1 MKAVGF
7 FIALFMI
14 GISLKAQPSG
24 SVITGMVYDSLYKK
38 GLSYATVS
46 VVHEK
51 DSTLVS
57 FTRADSTGRFRLSG
71 IPKGN
76 YLVSFSYVG
85 YLPVWKSIQLNTG
98 GQLNLGNVPVTDLQH
113 AGEVTVTARR
123 PPVTINNDTVEFN
136 TENFKTQPN
145 AVVED
150 LLKKLPGVTV
160 DKDGTVNVNGQRIN
174 RFLVNGKEFFTG
186 DPKLATRNLDA
197 DAIDKVQVFDKKSD
211 RSEFT
216 GVDDGQSEKAI
227 NLKLKKDR
235 NNSLFG
241 KITAGAGT
249 RERYD
254 AQTNINQFKG
264 DRQMSLIGMGN
275 NTNRQGFSLS
285 DVMNFT
291 GDLARG
297 ARNGGGI
304 NIRIGPNED
313 NGGLPVSGMG
323 PDQQGVA
330 TTYAGGLN
338 YNNSWNKKTDLN
350 LNGIGSDVNLV
361 TNREVSRQNLLPGN
375 SFAYNSKSSDMR
387 HSQQQRLNAI
397 LDQRFDSFTSV
408 KFTPQ
413 ITLQQNE
420 NTSSSNYTSLDNAG
434 VKLNEGSILSMTR
447 SEAFNLNSNLL
458 LRHRFKKKGRTFS
471 STISLA
477 YNSSK
482 QNGSLNTTNR
492 FYSGGV
498 ALPDSVIQQVNS
510 RDADTRSLGANLV
523 YTEPIGTK
531 SLLEVSGFYN
541 TNTGKSIRNTYDYN
555 GVNGKYDQRNLLLSN
570 DFNSRYQYGGGGI
583 NFRSNIQKLSI
594 TTGANLQFAALE
606 STNNSN
612 AGFIQRS
619 FTDILPSVNIQ
630 YRRRNTSTLGL
641 VYSTSTAQP
650 STFQLQPVADISDP
664 LNTYIGN
671 PDLKRSY
678 TQSLTLN
685 MSSVDIYTQNN
696 LFAFLSYSKTDD
708 AVITSDIIKPNGSR
722 VSMPVNANG
731 NYFLV
736 ANVNAGRPLKK
747 LKSRVDLGIGANIFR
762 NMSLVN
768 GAANAI
774 DNYSI
779 TPNIGYNFAIDTT
792 LDISFRARLN
802 FNTAKY
808 ALQPQL
814 NNHYLQKVYS
824 FEMNNYLPGG
834 LILNNDLN
842 MTVNSGRADGY
853 NTNMLLWNV
862 SLSRSFLKQK
872 RAEIRFSVLDLLNQN
887 VGINRTAN
895 QNFVQDT
902 KYNVLQRYFQLNFSY
917 RLNRSGDANGGAR
930 VVFRTM

>member
-7 FIALFMI
+7 FIVFFLI
-14 GISLKAQPSG
+14 GASLYAQSSG
-24 SVITGMVYDSLYKK
+24 SVITGRVYDSLYKK
-38 GLSYATVS
+38 GLAYATVS
-46 VVHEK
+46 VVQEQ
-51 DSTLVS
+51 DSTLVG
-57 FTRADSTGRFRLSG
+57 FTRADSTGKFRLAG
-71 IPKGN
+71 IPKGSF
-76 YLVSFSYVG
+76 LISFSYVG
-85 YLPVWKSIQLNTG
+85 YLPVWKSVRLSAGEQLA
-98 GQLNLGNVPVTDLQH
+98 LGDVPVTDLQH
-113 AGEVTVTARR
+113 AGEVTVMAKR

-160 DKDGTVNVNGQRIN
+160 DKDGTVNVNGQRVN

-216 GVDDGQSEKAI
+216 GIDDGQSEKAI

-235 NNSLFG
+235 NNALFG

-249 RERYD
+249 KDRYD
-254 AQTNINQFKG
+254 AQANINQFKG
-264 DRQMSLIGMGN
+264 DRQASFIGMGN

-285 DVMNFT
+285 DIMNFT

-297 ARNGGGI
+297 ARNGGGV

-323 PDQQGVA
+323 PNQQGIA

-338 YNNSWNKKTDLN
+338 YNNTWNKKTDLN
-350 LNGIGSDVNLV
+350 LNGIGSDVNLT
-361 TNREVSRQNLLPGN
+361 TNREINRQNLLPGN
-375 SFAYNSKSSDMR
+375 SFTYNATSSDVK
-387 HSQQQRLNAI
+387 HSRQQRLNAM
-397 LDQRFDSFTSV
+397 LDQRFDSFTSI

-413 ITLQQNE
+413 ITLQQND
-420 NTSSSNYTSLDNAG
+420 NNSSSNYLSSDKDG
-434 VKLNEGSILSMTR
+434 IKLNEGSTLSQSR

-458 LRHRFKKKGRTFS
+458 LRHRFKKKGRTLS
-471 STISLA
+471 STISMA

-482 QNGSLNTTNR
+482 QNGSLHTTNR
-492 FYSGGV
+492 FFAGGV
-498 ALPDSVIQQVNS
+498 ALQDSVIQQINS
-510 RDADTRSLGANLV
+510 RDADTRSIGANLV
-523 YTEPIGTK
+523 YTEPIGKK
-531 SLLEVSGFYN
+531 SLLEFNGFYN

-555 GVNGKYDQRNLLLSN
+555 GVSGKYDRRNLLLSN

-583 NFRSNIQKLSI
+583 NFRSNIKKFSI

-612 AGFIQRS
+612 ASFIQRS

-630 YRRRNTSTLGL
+630 YRRKNTSTLGL
-641 VYSTSTAQP
+641 VYSTSTTQP

-664 LNTYIGN
+664 LNTYVGN

-678 TQSLTLN
+678 TQSFTLN

-708 AVITSDIIKPNGSR
+708 AVVTSDMIKPNGSR
-722 VSMPVNANG
+722 VSTPVNANG
-731 NYFLV
+731 NYFLI
-736 ANVNAGRPLKK
+736 ASVNAGKPLKK
-747 LKSRVDLGIGANIFR
+747 LKSRVDLGISANLFR

-768 GAANAI
+768 GAENAI

-792 LDISFRARLN
+792 IDIAFRARLN

-814 NNHYLQKVYS
+814 NNRYVQKVFS

-834 LILNNDLN
+834 LMLNNDLN
-842 MTVNSGRADGY
+842 MTVNSGRSDGF
-853 NTNMLLWNV
+853 NTNVLLWNL
-862 SLSRSFLKQK
+862 SLSKSFLKQK
-872 RAEIRFSVLDLLNQN
+872 RAELRFSVMDLLNQN
-887 VGINRTAN
+887 AGINRTAN

-902 KYNVLQRYFQLNFSY
+902 RYNVLQRYFQLSFSY
-917 RLNRSGDANGGAR
+917 RLNRSGDINGGAR
-930 VVFRTM
+930 VMFRAM

>member
-1 MKAVGF
+1 MKVVGF
-7 FIALFMI
+7 FMVFFLI
-14 GISLKAQPSG
+14 GVSLSAQSSG
-24 SVITGMVYDSLYKK
+24 SVVTGRVYDSLYKK

-46 VVHEK
+46 VVQEQ

-57 FTRADSTGRFRLSG
+57 FTRADSTGKFRLSG

-76 YLVSFSYVG
+76 YLISFSYVG
-85 YLPVWKSIQLNTG
+85 YLPVWKSVRINAGEQLS
-98 GQLNLGNVPVTDLQH
+98 LGDVPVTDLQH
-113 AGEVTVTARR
+113 AGEVIVTAKR

-160 DKDGTVNVNGQRIN
+160 DKDGTVQVNGQRVN

-235 NNSLFG
+235 NNALFG

-249 RERYD
+249 KERYD
-254 AQTNINQFKG
+254 AQANVNQFKG
-264 DRQMSLIGMGN
+264 DRQASFIGMGN

-291 GDLARG
+291 GELARG
-297 ARNGGGI
+297 ARNGGGV

-323 PDQQGVA
+323 PNQQGIA

-338 YNNSWNKKTDLN
+338 YNNSWNRKTDLN
-350 LNGIGSDVNLV
+350 LNGIGSDVNLS
-361 TNREVSRQNLLPGN
+361 TNREISRQNLLPGN
-375 SFAYNSKSSDMR
+375 SFIYNSTSSDVKQSR
-387 HSQQQRLNAI
+387 QQRLNAM
-397 LDQRFDSFTSV
+397 LDQRFDSFTSIR
-408 KFTPQ
+408 FTPQ
-413 ITLQQNE
+413 ITLQQND
-420 NTSSSNYTSLDNAG
+420 NKSSSNYISSDQTG
-434 VKLNEGSILSMTR
+434 VKLNEGSALSQTH

-458 LRHRFKKKGRTFS
+458 LRHRFKKKGRTIS

-482 QNGSLNTTNR
+482 QNGNLRTANR
-492 FYSGGV
+492 FYTGGI
-498 ALPDSVIQQVNS
+498 ALPDSVIEQINS
-510 RDADTRSLGANLV
+510 RNADTRSIGANLV
-523 YTEPIGTK
+523 YTEPVGKT
-531 SLLEVSGFYN
+531 SLLEFSGFYN

-555 GVNGKYDQRNLLLSN
+555 GLSGKYDRRNLLLSN

-583 NFRSNIQKLSI
+583 NFRSNIKKLSI

-606 STNNSN
+606 SSNNST
-612 AGFIQRS
+612 ASFIQRS
-619 FTDILPSVNIQ
+619 FTDVLPSLNIQ

-641 VYSTSTAQP
+641 IYSTSTAQP

-664 LNTYIGN
+664 LNTYVGN

-678 TQSLTLN
+678 TQSVTLN

-696 LFAFLSYSKTDD
+696 LFAYLSYSKTDD
-708 AVITSDIIKPNGSR
+708 AVVTSDIIKPNGSR
-722 VSMPVNANG
+722 ISTPVNANG
-731 NYFLV
+731 NYYLV
-736 ANVNAGRPLKK
+736 ASVNAGKPLKK
-747 LKSRVDLGIGANIFR
+747 LKSRVDLGISANLFR

-768 GAANAI
+768 GVENAI

-792 LDISFRARLN
+792 IDISFRARLN
-802 FNTAKY
+802 LNTAKY

-814 NNHYLQKVYS
+814 NNSYVQQVFS
-824 FEMNNYLPGG
+824 FDMNNYLPGG
-834 LILNNDLN
+834 LVLNNDLN
-842 MTVNSGRADGY
+842 MTVNSGRSDGF
-853 NTNMLLWNV
+853 NASILLWNL
-862 SLSRSFLKQK
+862 SLSKSFLKQK
-872 RAEIRFSVLDLLNQN
+872 RAELRFSVMDLLNQN
-887 VGINRTAN
+887 AGINRTAN

-902 KYNVLQRYFQLNFSY
+902 RYNVLQRYFQLSFSY
-917 RLNRSGDANGGAR
+917 RLNRSGDINGGAR
-930 VVFRTM
+930 VMFRAM

>member
-1 MKAVGF
+1 MKVVGF
-7 FIALFMI
+7 FMVFFLI
-14 GISLKAQPSG
+14 GVSLSAQSSG
-24 SVITGMVYDSLYKK
+24 SVVTGRVYDSLYKK

-46 VVHEK
+46 VVQEQ

-57 FTRADSTGRFRLSG
+57 FTRADSTGKFRLSG

-76 YLVSFSYVG
+76 YLISFSYVG
-85 YLPVWKSIQLNTG
+85 YLPVWKSVRINAGEQLS
-98 GQLNLGNVPVTDLQH
+98 LGDVPVTDLQH
-113 AGEVTVTARR
+113 AGEVIVTAKR

-160 DKDGTVNVNGQRIN
+160 DKDGTVQVNGQRVN

-235 NNSLFG
+235 NNALFG
-241 KITAGAGT
+241 RITAGAGT
-249 RERYD
+249 KERYD
-254 AQTNINQFKG
+254 AQANVNQFKG
-264 DRQMSLIGMGN
+264 DRQASFIGMGN

-291 GDLARG
+291 GELARG
-297 ARNGGGI
+297 ARNGGGV

-323 PDQQGVA
+323 PNQQGIA

-338 YNNSWNKKTDLN
+338 YNNSWNRKADLN
-350 LNGIGSDVNLV
+350 LNGIGSDVNLS
-361 TNREVSRQNLLPGN
+361 TNREISRQNLLPGN
-375 SFAYNSKSSDMR
+375 SFIYNSTSSDVKQSR
-387 HSQQQRLNAI
+387 QQRLNAM
-397 LDQRFDSFTSV
+397 LDQRFDSFTSIR
-408 KFTPQ
+408 FTPQ
-413 ITLQQNE
+413 ITLQQND
-420 NTSSSNYTSLDNAG
+420 NKSSSNYISSDQTG
-434 VKLNEGSILSMTR
+434 VKLNEGSALSQTH

-458 LRHRFKKKGRTFS
+458 LRHRFKKKGRTIS

-482 QNGSLNTTNR
+482 QNGNLRTANR
-492 FYSGGV
+492 FYTGGI
-498 ALPDSVIQQVNS
+498 ALPDSVIEQINS
-510 RDADTRSLGANLV
+510 RNADTRSIGANLV
-523 YTEPIGTK
+523 YTEPVGKT
-531 SLLEVSGFYN
+531 SLLEFSGFYN

-555 GVNGKYDQRNLLLSN
+555 GLSGKYDRRNLLLSN

-583 NFRSNIQKLSI
+583 NFRSNIKKLSI

-606 STNNSN
+606 SSNNST
-612 AGFIQRS
+612 ASFIQRS
-619 FTDILPSVNIQ
+619 FTDVLPSLNIQ

-641 VYSTSTAQP
+641 IYSTSTAQP

-664 LNTYIGN
+664 LNTYVGN

-678 TQSLTLN
+678 TQSVTLN

-696 LFAFLSYSKTDD
+696 LFAYLSYSKTDD
-708 AVITSDIIKPNGSR
+708 AVVTSDIIKPNGSR
-722 VSMPVNANG
+722 ISTPVNANG
-731 NYFLV
+731 NYYLV
-736 ANVNAGRPLKK
+736 ASVNAGKPLKK
-747 LKSRVDLGIGANIFR
+747 LKSRVDLGISANLFR

-768 GAANAI
+768 GVENAI

-792 LDISFRARLN
+792 IDISFRARLN
-802 FNTAKY
+802 LNTAKY

-814 NNHYLQKVYS
+814 NNSYVQQVFS
-824 FEMNNYLPGG
+824 FDMNNYLPGG
-834 LILNNDLN
+834 LVLNNDLN
-842 MTVNSGRADGY
+842 MTVNSGRSDGF
-853 NTNMLLWNV
+853 NATILLWNL
-862 SLSRSFLKQK
+862 SLSKSFLKQK
-872 RAEIRFSVLDLLNQN
+872 RAELRFSVMDLLNQN
-887 VGINRTAN
+887 AGINRTAN

-902 KYNVLQRYFQLNFSY
+902 RYNVLQRYFQLSFSY
-917 RLNRSGDANGGAR
+917 RLNRSGDINGGAR
-930 VVFRTM
+930 VMFRAM

>member
-1 MKAVGF
+1 MKVVGF
-7 FIALFMI
+7 FMVFFLI
-14 GISLKAQPSG
+14 GVSLSAQSSG
-24 SVITGMVYDSLYKK
+24 SVVTGRVYDSLYKK

-46 VVHEK
+46 VVQEQ

-57 FTRADSTGRFRLSG
+57 FTRADSTGKFRLSG

-76 YLVSFSYVG
+76 YLISFSYVG
-85 YLPVWKSIQLNTG
+85 YLPVWKSVRINAGEQLS
-98 GQLNLGNVPVTDLQH
+98 LGDVPVTDLQH
-113 AGEVTVTARR
+113 AGEVIVTAKR

-160 DKDGTVNVNGQRIN
+160 DKDGTVQVNGQRVN

-235 NNSLFG
+235 NNALFG

-249 RERYD
+249 KERYD
-254 AQTNINQFKG
+254 AQANVNQFKG
-264 DRQMSLIGMGN
+264 DRQASFIGMGN

-291 GDLARG
+291 GELARG
-297 ARNGGGI
+297 ARNGGGV

-323 PDQQGVA
+323 PNQQGIA

-338 YNNSWNKKTDLN
+338 YNNSWNRKTDLN
-350 LNGIGSDVNLV
+350 LNGIGSDVNLS
-361 TNREVSRQNLLPGN
+361 TNREISRQNLLPGN
-375 SFAYNSKSSDMR
+375 SFIYNSTSSDVKQSR
-387 HSQQQRLNAI
+387 QQRLNAM
-397 LDQRFDSFTSV
+397 LDQRFDSFTSIR
-408 KFTPQ
+408 FTPQ
-413 ITLQQNE
+413 ITLQQND
-420 NTSSSNYTSLDNAG
+420 NKSSSNYISSDQTG
-434 VKLNEGSILSMTR
+434 VKLNEGSALSQTH

-458 LRHRFKKKGRTFS
+458 LRHRFKKKGRTIS

-482 QNGSLNTTNR
+482 QNGNLRTANR
-492 FYSGGV
+492 FYTGGI
-498 ALPDSVIQQVNS
+498 ALPDSVIEQINS
-510 RDADTRSLGANLV
+510 RNADTRSIGANLV
-523 YTEPIGTK
+523 YTEPVGKT
-531 SLLEVSGFYN
+531 SLLEFSGFYN

-555 GVNGKYDQRNLLLSN
+555 GLSGKYDRRNLLLSN

-583 NFRSNIQKLSI
+583 NFRSNIKKLSI

-606 STNNSN
+606 SSNNST
-612 AGFIQRS
+612 ASFIQRS
-619 FTDILPSVNIQ
+619 FTDVLPSLNIQ
-630 YRRRNTSTLGL
+630 YRRRNTSALGL
-641 VYSTSTAQP
+641 IYSTSTAQP

-664 LNTYIGN
+664 LNTYVGN

-678 TQSLTLN
+678 TQSVTLN

-696 LFAFLSYSKTDD
+696 LFAYLSYSKTDD
-708 AVITSDIIKPNGSR
+708 AVVTSDIIKPNGSR
-722 VSMPVNANG
+722 ISTPVNANG
-731 NYFLV
+731 NYYLV
-736 ANVNAGRPLKK
+736 ASVNAGKPLKK
-747 LKSRVDLGIGANIFR
+747 LKSRVDLGISANLFR

-768 GAANAI
+768 GVENAI

-792 LDISFRARLN
+792 IDISFRARLN
-802 FNTAKY
+802 LNTAKY

-814 NNHYLQKVYS
+814 NNSYVQQVFS
-824 FEMNNYLPGG
+824 FDMNNYLPGG
-834 LILNNDLN
+834 LVLNNDLN
-842 MTVNSGRADGY
+842 MTVNSGRSDGF
-853 NTNMLLWNV
+853 NATILLWNL
-862 SLSRSFLKQK
+862 SLSKSFLKQK
-872 RAEIRFSVLDLLNQN
+872 RAELRFSVMDLLNQN
-887 VGINRTAN
+887 AGINRTAN

-902 KYNVLQRYFQLNFSY
+902 RYNVLQRYFQLSFSY
-917 RLNRSGDANGGAR
+917 RLNRSGDINGGAR
-930 VVFRTM
+930 VMFRAM

>member
-1 MKAVGF
+1 MKVVGF
-7 FIALFMI
+7 FMVFFLI
-14 GISLKAQPSG
+14 GVSLSAQSSG
-24 SVITGMVYDSLYKK
+24 SVVTGRVYDSLYKK

-46 VVHEK
+46 VVQEQ

-57 FTRADSTGRFRLSG
+57 FTRADSTGKFRLSG

-76 YLVSFSYVG
+76 YLISFSYVG
-85 YLPVWKSIQLNTG
+85 YLPVWKSVRINAGEQLS
-98 GQLNLGNVPVTDLQH
+98 LGDVPVTDLQH
-113 AGEVTVTARR
+113 AGEVIVTAKR

-160 DKDGTVNVNGQRIN
+160 DKDGTVQVNGQRVN

-235 NNSLFG
+235 NNALFG
-241 KITAGAGT
+241 RITAGAGT
-249 RERYD
+249 KERYD
-254 AQTNINQFKG
+254 AQANVNQFKG
-264 DRQMSLIGMGN
+264 DRQASFIGMGN

-291 GDLARG
+291 GELARG
-297 ARNGGGI
+297 ARNGGGV

-323 PDQQGVA
+323 PNQQGIA

-338 YNNSWNKKTDLN
+338 YNNSWNRKADLN
-350 LNGIGSDVNLV
+350 LNGIGSDVNLS
-361 TNREVSRQNLLPGN
+361 TNREISRQNLLPGN
-375 SFAYNSKSSDMR
+375 SFIYNSTSSDVKQSR
-387 HSQQQRLNAI
+387 QQRLNAM
-397 LDQRFDSFTSV
+397 LDQRFDSFTSIR
-408 KFTPQ
+408 FTPQ
-413 ITLQQNE
+413 ITLQQND
-420 NTSSSNYTSLDNAG
+420 NKSSSNYISSDQTG
-434 VKLNEGSILSMTR
+434 VKLNEGSALSQTH

-458 LRHRFKKKGRTFS
+458 LRHRFKKKGRTIS

-482 QNGSLNTTNR
+482 QNGNLRTANR
-492 FYSGGV
+492 FYTGGI
-498 ALPDSVIQQVNS
+498 ALPDSVIEQINS
-510 RDADTRSLGANLV
+510 RNADTRSIGANLV
-523 YTEPIGTK
+523 YTEPVGKT
-531 SLLEVSGFYN
+531 SLLEFSGFYN

-555 GVNGKYDQRNLLLSN
+555 GLSGKYDRRNLLLSN

-583 NFRSNIQKLSI
+583 NFRSNIKKLSI

-606 STNNSN
+606 SSNNST
-612 AGFIQRS
+612 ASFIQRS
-619 FTDILPSVNIQ
+619 FTDVLPSLNIQ

-641 VYSTSTAQP
+641 IYSTSTAQP

-664 LNTYIGN
+664 LNTYVGN

-678 TQSLTLN
+678 TQSVTLN

-696 LFAFLSYSKTDD
+696 LFAYLSYSKTDD
-708 AVITSDIIKPNGSR
+708 AVVTSDIIKPNGSR
-722 VSMPVNANG
+722 ISTPVNANG
-731 NYFLV
+731 NYYLV
-736 ANVNAGRPLKK
+736 ASVNAGKPLKK
-747 LKSRVDLGIGANIFR
+747 LKSRVDLGISANLFR

-768 GAANAI
+768 GVENAI

-792 LDISFRARLN
+792 IDISFRARLN
-802 FNTAKY
+802 LNTAKY

-814 NNHYLQKVYS
+814 NNSYVQQVFSLD
-824 FEMNNYLPGG
+824 MNNYLPGG
-834 LILNNDLN
+834 LVLNNDLN
-842 MTVNSGRADGY
+842 MTVNSGRSDGF
-853 NTNMLLWNV
+853 NATILLWNL
-862 SLSRSFLKQK
+862 SLSKSFLKQK
-872 RAEIRFSVLDLLNQN
+872 RAELRFSVMDLLNQN
-887 VGINRTAN
+887 AGINRTAN

-902 KYNVLQRYFQLNFSY
+902 RYNVLQRYFQLSFSY
-917 RLNRSGDANGGAR
+917 RLNRSGDINGGAR
-930 VVFRTM
+930 VMFRAM